1 MARLKFPKRTSKTP
15 AKSRFVG
22 MEIECLLEKP
32 IPSNSDCDYD
42 DIWDDESGY
51 DTSFLGRAKRHVL
64 DAHDDGSIE
73 GNGFP
78 VEIVTQPLLDNR
90 KQAIKALCN
99 KIKERGG
106 NVNKSCGGHIHVD
119 AKDLRTKLDEDGV
132 EITAIK
138 FLTLFEPALYAI
150 TGKSRLNNAFCVPLY
165 LHHIDT
171 KGEMYDKNG
180 HLFDERYWSINL
192 SSLEE
197 HGTLEFRLFAG
208 TLEPDKWIARSAF
221 AEAIVNKLALCIK
234 DPKLLNKF
242 HKKSSLSNYKLDD
255 LVMDFPKSKV
265 YKELIITEGP
275 KLVDKMAKLAGLRT
289 NYRNM
294 LIQQHNDIWSKNA
307 KG

>member
-1 MARLKFPKRTSKTP
+1 MVRLKFPKRTAKTP

-22 MEIECLLEKP
+22 MEIECLLEKS
-32 IPSNSDCDYD
+32 IPKTQIEDSFWEY
-42 DIWDDESGY
+42 GY
-51 DTSFLGRAKRHVL
+51 EYSTDFLGRAKRHVL
-64 DAHDDGSIE
+64 DAHDDSSVE
-73 GNGFP
+73 GEGFP
-78 VEIVTQPLLDNR
+78 IEIVTQPLLDNR

-99 KIKERGG
+99 KIKEHGG
-106 NVNKSCGGHIHVD
+106 DVNKSCGGHIHVD
-119 AKDLRTKLDEDGV
+119 AKDLRTKIDEEGG
-132 EITAIK
+132 EITTVK
-138 FLTLFEPALYAI
+138 FLTLFEPALYAV

-165 LHHIDT
+165 LNHTDT
-171 KGEMYDKNG
+171 KDEMYDKND

-192 SSLEE
+192 SSLEQ

-234 DPKLLNKF
+234 NPKLLNKF

-265 YKELIITEGP
+265 YKELILTEGP

-289 NYRNM
+289 NYRKM
-294 LIQQHNDIWSKNA
+294 LIQQHNDIWGKNVE
-307 KG
+307 K